1 MPSEDF
7 SFPKI
12 TNPLPQFT
20 SLPSLWRV
28 SSLIYPEYEEEEEEP
43 ATAASLQR
51 KSLSFSF
58 SSESEANKRDPEKMD
73 MLWEEFNEEL
83 KCARSLRSRKEA
95 EARATVLKMTKTGNG
110 RGPICDKKQSKSLLA
125 VMKSLKIK
133 AFYTRNLAWIKN

>member
-1 MPSEDF
+1 MLSEDF

-20 SLPSLWRV
+20 SFPSLWRV
-28 SSLIYPEYEEEEEEP
+28 SSVIYPEYEEEEE
-43 ATAASLQR
+43 AAKLQR

-58 SSESEANKRDPEKMD
+58 SSESDANKRDPEKMD

-83 KCARSLRSRKEA
+83 KCAWSSA
-95 EARATVLKMTKTGNG
+95 EAQATVLKMTKTGNG
-110 RGPICDKKQSKSLLA
+110 RGPVCHKKQNKSLLA

-133 AFYTRNLAWIKN
+133 MFYTRNLARIKN